1 MKTSTLKKE
10 NEQRTNIIPFK
21 KTNPITVND
30 IKQTIC
36 KRRTLTDEQCILVK
50 DWLNNFLELSYKTWK
65 HKQAQLSFT
74 INNKEQDEES
84 NIIYQSEYR
93 RAS

>member
-1 MKTSTLKKE
+1 MKDVNEKK
-10 NEQRTNIIPFK
+10 TNIIPFK

-65 HKQAQLSFT
+65 QKQTQLSFT
-74 INNKEQDEES
+74 INQTEQDEES
-84 NIIYQSEYR
+84 NIIYLGDYR

>member
-1 MKTSTLKKE
+1 MKPSTLKDA
-10 NEQRTNIIPFK
+10 NEKKTNIIPFK

-65 HKQAQLSFT
+65 QKQTQLSFT
-74 INNKEQDEES
+74 INQTEQDEES
-84 NIIYQSEYR
+84 NIIYLGDYR

>member
-1 MKTSTLKKE
+1 MKPSTLKRANKKI
-10 NEQRTNIIPFK
+10 TNIIPFK
-21 KTNPITVND
+21 KANPITVDD

-65 HKQAQLSFT
+65 QKETQLT
-74 INNKEQDEES
+74 LIHNNTQHNDEQDLS
-84 NIIYQSEYR
+84 K
-93 RAS
+93 

>member
-1 MKTSTLKKE
+1 LKDA
-10 NEQRTNIIPFK
+10 NEKKTNIIPFK

-65 HKQAQLSFT
+65 QKQTQLSFT
-74 INNKEQDEES
+74 INQTEQDEES
-84 NIIYQSEYR
+84 NIIYLGDYR

>member
-1 MKTSTLKKE
+1 MKDANEKK
-10 NEQRTNIIPFK
+10 TNIIPFK

-65 HKQAQLSFT
+65 QKQTQLSFT
-74 INNKEQDEES
+74 INQTEQDEES
-84 NIIYQSEYR
+84 NIIYLGDYR

>member
-1 MKTSTLKKE
+1 MKDANEKK
-10 NEQRTNIIPFK
+10 TNIIPFK

-65 HKQAQLSFT
+65 QKQTQLSFT
-74 INNKEQDEES
+74 INQTEQDEES
-84 NIIYQSEYR
+84 NIIYLGDYS